1 LVWAPK
7 NEMHLVGFLFF
18 RPVSF
23 DVTIMMFS
31 FWYLGLNILEL
42 MFDQFSMGSSGL
54 HMVGVAIGFGV
65 GIVYLKK
72 DWVDCE
78 NWDLFSVMSGK
89 YGRFA
94 EKDWGLGA
102 HGRPE
107 KVYGDLPI
115 PEAADDP
122 SAETATRAR
131 TARKAKSQ
139 KALSQ
144 VNQLIDQNDYLTA
157 ADELF
162 NLRLQDETTC
172 PDMER
177 TRRLALG
184 LLQAQAFD
192 EAELWLQEFIDRFPE
207 ENPWARIRM
216 AQLLL
221 TVRHRPNAALQNLKQ
236 LPAENLSEQLR
247 ALAKKIAATAK
258 EQIRNGVEDAEAE
271 W

>member
-1 LVWAPK
+1 
-7 NEMHLVGFLFF
+7 M
-18 RPVSF
+18 
-23 DVTIMMFS
+23 
-31 FWYLGLNILEL
+31 
-42 MFDQFSMGSSGL
+42 
-54 HMVGVAIGFGV
+54 
-65 GIVYLKK
+65 
-72 DWVDCE
+72 
-78 NWDLFSVMSGK
+78 
-89 YGRFA
+89 
-94 EKDWGLGA
+94 
-102 HGRPE
+102 
-107 KVYGDLPI
+107 
-115 PEAADDP
+115 
-122 SAETATRAR
+122 
-131 TARKAKSQ
+131 
-139 KALSQ
+139 
-144 VNQLIDQNDYLTA
+144 NQLIDQNDYLTA

-207 ENPWARIRM
+207 ENAWARIRM

-236 LPAENLSEQLR
+236 LPSENLPEQLR

-258 EQIRNGVEDAEAE
+258 EQIRNGVQDAEQE